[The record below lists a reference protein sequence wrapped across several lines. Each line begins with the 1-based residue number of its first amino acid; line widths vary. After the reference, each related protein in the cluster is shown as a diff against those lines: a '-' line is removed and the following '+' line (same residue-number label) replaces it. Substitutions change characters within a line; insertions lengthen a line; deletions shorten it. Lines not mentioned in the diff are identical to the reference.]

1 MADANVT
8 NMTKQ
13 LKYAG
18 KGYLDYKMQPVNTV
32 AELNAKFTNRNE
44 LKLGMVVTVLNGGGE
59 NIPVDYW
66 YYYPY
71 DEETKTYDTS
81 VTPSWQ
87 PKVYPGGSSEP
98 AEIFWED
105 GGEPGTA
112 EYEAWKDNGI
122 E

>member
-1 MADANVT
+1 MADAKTT

-13 LKYAG
+13 LKYTG
-18 KGYLDYKMQPVNTV
+18 KGYLDYKMQPVGTL
-32 AELNAKFTNRNE
+32 AELNSKFTNRNE
-44 LKLGMVVTVLNGGGE
+44 LKLGIVVTVLNGGGE

-71 DEETKTYDTS
+71 DEATGTFDTS
-81 VTPSWQ
+81 VAPSWQ
-87 PKVYPGGSSEP
+87 PKVYPGSGSGP
-98 AEIFWED
+98 GEIFWED

-112 EYEAWKDNGI
+112 EYEAWKDGGI